1 MASVY
6 KRKDSSM
13 LWVRFKKNG
22 KWVAERTPWKVGDR
36 AGEKKARQLA
46 AKKSLEE
53 MAQGTRN
60 SSGNFE
66 DWVEAWM
73 LEQHGT
79 KKNAT
84 YGVYS
89 QQWGM
94 ISEWLR
100 LRGYHHPQDV
110 TRESLSDYKEWRKP
124 REGVRRKGA
133 GMNTIIPEVRTLGR
147 VLREAK
153 TRGYCSEIVTE
164 RLGWPADDRIE
175 YEPWTD
181 QEIQLA
187 LTKSEKLPKD
197 TQWLR
202 CALILGTY
210 QATRS
215 GQIRAPLSAFDFQQK
230 MIFWP
235 KSVMKG
241 QRRDWVQPMDPRM
254 IPLLQ
259 PIVEERR
266 KARKSTLAER
276 PELYALKTRRWLDS
290 RGIGIPK
297 QLHGLRATWITKAA
311 LGGVPEAVAMAFV
324 HHAGSEVH
332 RIYQRVKPGQT
343 AEFLQKVSFGE

>member
-1 MASVY
+1 MASIY
-6 KRKDSSM
+6 QRKDSKN
-13 LWVRFKKNG
+13 LWVRFKRNG
-22 KWVAERTPWKVGDR
+22 KWVGERTPWLIGDR

-46 AKKSLEE
+46 AKKTLEE
-53 MAQGTRN
+53 MAQGKRTA
-60 SSGNFE
+60 SGNFS
-66 DWVEAWM
+66 DWVEAWIM
-73 LEQHGT
+73 EQHAS
-79 KKNAT
+79 KKTAT
-84 YGVYS
+84 YGIYS

-94 ISEWLR
+94 IADWLEE
-100 LRGYHHPQDV
+100 RGYKHPQDV
-110 TRESLSDYKEWRKP
+110 TRESLSDYKEWRKH

-147 VLREAK
+147 VLKEAK
-153 TRGYCSEIVTE
+153 IRGYCSEVVTE
-164 RLGWPADDRIE
+164 KLGWSTDDRIE

-181 QEIQLA
+181 GEIHLA
-187 LTKSEKLPKD
+187 LEKSKSLPKEL
-197 TQWLR
+197 QWIR
-202 CALILGTY
+202 VALILGTY
-210 QATRS
+210 QAIRS

-241 QRRDWVQPMDPRM
+241 KKRDWVQPMDARM

-266 KARKSTLAER
+266 KARKTTLAER
-276 PELYALKTRRWLDS
+276 PELYALKVRRWLDS
-290 RGIGIPK
+290 EGIGIPK

-311 LGGVPEAVAMAFV
+311 LSGVPEAVAMAFV

-343 AEFLQKVSFGE
+343 AEFLKQISFGK